1 MKRLK
6 PTDAQEASWAAYEK
20 SLLAMLP
27 VSEARQLLKR
37 NRPIFERRCGE
48 LQQMRNRLGAIPS
61 HDFDF

>member
-1 MKRLK
+1 MKQQK
-6 PTDAQEASWAAYEK
+6 PTAAQEASWAAYEK

-27 VSEARQLLKR
+27 VSEARQLLKH

-48 LQQMRNRLGAIPS
+48 LQQTRNRLGSIPF